1 MNFRFRGQ
9 KRTSQE
15 YIFIS
20 LKQFLF
26 WVKVIKCL
34 LVPDLESLAKNL
46 KVKVF
51 LHVNESIKFDLRKT
65 HQR

>member
-1 MNFRFRGQ
+1 MNFRLRGQ

-46 KVKVF
+46 EVKVF
-51 LHVNESIKFDLRKT
+51 FTKKKHINDNKPIIGNE
-65 HQR
+65 